1 MTAPPAPANEPK
13 PTAAKPT
20 FLSVDEASD
29 CLHRGTGKGVK
40 IAVLDSGIDLSHP
53 KLEGLELVDDLAV
66 VEKGPSLDVVESNGI
81 DMYGHGTAIAYLIR
95 SVAPEAQ
102 IGSIRVLGERLNSRT
117 AIIQEGACQALDRGY
132 HILNCSFG
140 CGIEEHILRYKSW
153 IDKAYLNGV
162 HIIAA
167 CNNVDF
173 ARPEW
178 PGYFPTVMTAN
189 FCRSHDSHS
198 FYYRRGNLVEFAAPG
213 EDIEVPW
220 LGGAMKQVTGS
231 SYATPQIAGLL
242 ARLLSER
249 PGLEPLE
256 AKALMQRLAM
266 TWSDELAGPNEK
278 PLF

>member
-1 MTAPPAPANEPK
+1 MPAHSETPSSAPGDSPA
-13 PTAAKPT
+13 T
-20 FLSVDEASD
+20 FLGVEEARD
-29 CLHRGTGKGVK
+29 CLKRGTGKGIK

-53 KLEGLELVDDLAV
+53 KLEGLELVDDLAI
-66 VEKGPSLDVVESNGI
+66 VEKGPSLTVVDSNGV

-95 SVAPEAQ
+95 SVAPEAE

-117 AIIQEGACQALDRGY
+117 AIIQEGARQALDRGY

-140 CGIEEHILRYKSW
+140 CGIEEHILRYKVW
-153 IDKAYLNGV
+153 IDEAFLKGV

-178 PGYFPTVMTAN
+178 PGYFPTVLTAN
-189 FCRSHDSHS
+189 FCRGQEEQG
-198 FYYRRGNLVEFAAPG
+198 FYYRPGHLVEFAAPG
-213 EDIEVPW
+213 EDLDVPW
-220 LGGAMKQVTGS
+220 LSGAMKKVTGS
-231 SYATPQIAGLL
+231 SYATPQIAGML

-256 AKALMQRLAM
+256 AKAIMQRLADYWTDDM
-266 TWSDELAGPNEK
+266 AGPNEK

>member
-1 MTAPPAPANEPK
+1 MPASSASVNGASGVSPA
-13 PTAAKPT
+13 T
-20 FLSVDEASD
+20 FLSVEEART
-29 CLHRGTGKGVK
+29 CLRNGTGKGVK

-53 KLEGLELVDDLAV
+53 KLEGLALVDDLAI
-66 VEKGPSLDVVESNGI
+66 VEKGPSLTVVEGNGM
-81 DMYGHGTAIAYLIR
+81 DLYGHGTAIAHLIR
-95 SVAPEAQ
+95 SVAPSAE

-117 AIIQEGACQALDRGY
+117 AIIQEGARQALDRGY

-140 CGIEEHILRYKSW
+140 CGIEEHILRYKTW
-153 IDKAYLNGV
+153 IDEAFLKGV

-178 PGYFPTVMTAN
+178 PGYFPTVLTAN
-189 FCRSHDSHS
+189 FCRSEDEQS
-198 FYYRRGNLVEFAAPG
+198 FYYREGHLVEFAAPG
-213 EDIEVPW
+213 ENLEVPW
-220 LGGAMKQVTGS
+220 LGGAMKKVTGS

-256 AKALMQRLAM
+256 AKALMQRLA
-266 TWSDELAGPNEK
+266 TGWSEDLAGPNEK
-278 PLF
+278 SLF